1 MKQNKQI
8 SSFLKRVPLMV
19 ALLAA
24 FVFSASNGL
33 RPILQETDQ
42 QIQARHGQASQEEDE
57 RPLAYLDMACSAL
70 APVAQFIYSHQ
81 PFIKAPFPSFEYVV
95 EKLSPLPPLQVDRYF
110 RTLFCLIISPNAP

>member
-1 MKQNKQI
+1 
-8 SSFLKRVPLMV
+8 MV

-33 RPILQETDQ
+33 KPILQEAGQ
-42 QIQARHGQASQEEDE
+42 QVQPQSDQARPDQSPQEDDE

-70 APVAQFIYSHQ
+70 APVAQFIFSHQ
-81 PFIKAPFPSFEYVV
+81 PFIKAPFLSFESVA
-95 EKLSPLPPLQVDRYF
+95 EKLSPLPPIRVDRYF